1 MVLKLGLPEPVQL
14 SPKSADSLLKTT
26 RNRSEWKNHIE
37 LHTGQN
43 LVEMSDIDG
52 AVSNSGIDSVISVSL
67 RLREEQKLLT
77 PSQFS
82 ETIFIRGKKST

>member
-1 MVLKLGLPEPVQL
+1 MVLKLWLPEPVQL
-14 SPKSADSLLKTT
+14 SPKSADSPLKTT
-26 RNRSEWKNHIE
+26 RNRSAWKNHIE

-67 RLREEQKLLT
+67 LLREGRE
-77 PSQFS
+77 
-82 ETIFIRGKKST
+82 